1 MQRTLKSALVF
12 GIAAL
17 MHQGL
22 ATAADAAANYP
33 TRPIRLIVPQNPG
46 ASNDTISRI
55 VSAKMGA
62 LLGQQIVVDN
72 RAGAGGTIAG
82 ELAATAAPDGQ
93 TLFATATASQVI
105 GPQIIGKLKYD
116 PAKSFE
122 PISLIAVTQNILVV
136 NPKLPVHS
144 LKELIAYA
152 GAHPGKLNMA
162 NAGAGT
168 QSHLAG
174 VLLASAAKLDVVH
187 VPYKG
192 GGASVGAVIA
202 GESQVTITPA
212 PAVVGHIRAGRLRAL
227 ASGGKKRMSLM
238 PELPTLM
245 ESGLPGFFSGGWIG
259 LLAPKGTPKP
269 IIDKLH
275 AALVK
280 AVNDPDTAKL
290 MERTGGDP
298 ETDTPAEFAKFIDSE
313 WKNFGNAIRIA
324 KLKAY

>member
-1 MQRTLKSALVF
+1 MQRTLKSALVL
-12 GIAAL
+12 GLTAL
-17 MHQGL
+17 LHQGL

-33 TRPIRLIVPQNPG
+33 SRPIRLIVPQNPG

-55 VSAKMGA
+55 VSVKMGA

-72 RAGAGGTIAG
+72 RPGAGGTIAG
-82 ELAATAAPDGQ
+82 ELAATSTPDGQ
-93 TLFATATASQVI
+93 TLYATATASQVI
-105 GPQIIGKLKYD
+105 GPQIVGKLKYD

-122 PISLIAVTQNILVV
+122 PVSLIAVTQNILVV
-136 NPKLPVHS
+136 NPKLPVKT
-144 LKELIAYA
+144 LKELMAYA
-152 GAHPGKLNMA
+152 SANPGKLNMA

-174 VLLASAAKLDVVH
+174 VLLAHAAKLDVIQ

-212 PAVVGHIRAGRLRAL
+212 PAVMGHIRAGRLRAL
-227 ASGGKKRMSLM
+227 ASGGKKRLSLT
-238 PELPTLM
+238 PELPTLI
-245 ESGLPGFFSGGWIG
+245 ESGLPGFVSTGWIG

-280 AVNDPDTAKL
+280 TVNDPETAKL
-290 MERTGGDP
+290 MERAGGDP
-298 ETDTPAEFAKFIDSE
+298 ETDTPAEFARLIDDE
-313 WKNFGNAIRIA
+313 WKNFGDAIRIA

>member
-1 MQRTLKSALVF
+1 MQRTLKSALVL
-12 GIAAL
+12 GLAAL
-17 MHQGL
+17 LHQGL

-33 TRPIRLIVPQNPG
+33 SRPIRLIVPQNPG

-55 VSAKMGA
+55 VSVKMGA
-62 LLGQQIVVDN
+62 LLGQQIVIDN
-72 RAGAGGTIAG
+72 RPGAGGTIAG
-82 ELAATAAPDGQ
+82 ELAATSTPDGQ
-93 TLFATATASQVI
+93 TLYATATASQVI
-105 GPQIIGKLKYD
+105 GPQIVGKLKYD

-122 PISLIAVTQNILVV
+122 PVSLIAVTQNILVV
-136 NPKLPVHS
+136 NPKLPVKT
-144 LKELIAYA
+144 LKELITYA
-152 GAHPGKLNMA
+152 NANPGKLNLA

-174 VLLASAAKLDVVH
+174 VLLARAAKLDVIH

-202 GESQVTITPA
+202 GESPVTITPA
-212 PAVVGHIRAGRLRAL
+212 PAVMGHIRAGRLRAL
-227 ASGGKKRMSLM
+227 ASGGKKRLSLM
-238 PELPTLM
+238 PELPTLI
-245 ESGLPGFFSGGWIG
+245 ESGLPGFASTGWIG

-280 AVNDPDTAKL
+280 TVNDPETAKL
-290 MERTGGDP
+290 MERAGGDP
-298 ETDTPAEFAKFIDSE
+298 ETDTPAEFARLIDDE
-313 WKNFGNAIRIA
+313 WKNFGDAIRIA

>member
-1 MQRTLKSALVF
+1 M
-12 GIAAL
+12 G
-17 MHQGL
+17 
-22 ATAADAAANYP
+22 
-33 TRPIRLIVPQNPG
+33 RLTPG
-46 ASNDTISRI
+46 QKI
-55 VSAKMGA
+55 M
-62 LLGQQIVVDN
+62 VDN

-82 ELAATAAPDGQ
+82 ELAANSAPDGQ

-122 PISLIAVTQNILVV
+122 PVSLIAVTQNILVV
-136 NPKLPVHS
+136 NPKLPVHN
-144 LKELIAYA
+144 LKELIAYTS
-152 GAHPGKLNMA
+152 AHPGKLNMA

-192 GGASVGAVIA
+192 GGASVGSVIA

-212 PAVVGHIRAGRLRAL
+212 PAVMGHIRAGRLRAL
-227 ASGGKKRMSLM
+227 ASGGKKRLSLM
-238 PELPTLM
+238 PELPTLI
-245 ESGLPGFFSGGWIG
+245 ESGLPGFFSSGWIG

-280 AVNDPDTAKL
+280 TVTDPATAKL

>member
-1 MQRTLKSALVF
+1 MGR
-12 GIAAL
+12 
-17 MHQGL
+17 
-22 ATAADAAANYP
+22 P
-33 TRPIRLIVPQNPG
+33 TPG
-46 ASNDTISRI
+46 QKI
-55 VSAKMGA
+55 M
-62 LLGQQIVVDN
+62 VDN

-82 ELAATAAPDGQ
+82 ELAANSAPDGQ

-136 NPKLPVHS
+136 NPKLPVHN
-144 LKELIAYA
+144 LKELIAYTS
-152 GAHPGKLNMA
+152 AHPGKLNMA

-192 GGASVGAVIA
+192 GGASVGSVIA

-212 PAVVGHIRAGRLRAL
+212 PAVMGHIRAGRLRAL
-227 ASGGKKRMSLM
+227 ASGGKKRLSLM
-238 PELPTLM
+238 PELPTLI
-245 ESGLPGFFSGGWIG
+245 ESGLPGFFSSGWIG

-280 AVNDPDTAKL
+280 TVTDPATAKL